1 MIIWVIRILM
11 VVVLLAIIH
20 TVMGL
25 YLRHSERARLK
36 DEFRSDPMPGMSRS
50 EYIGRGMAAYERSW
64 SKRLLWL
71 IWLAPIGIG
80 GLLLIIAANM

>member
-1 MIIWVIRILM
+1 MIIWVIRILI
-11 VVVLLAIIH
+11 VLALLAVIH
-20 TVMGL
+20 AVMGI

-36 DEFRSDPMPGMSRS
+36 DEFCSDPAPGLSRS